1 MLKTVFKYT
10 KTSFAQFTSGFI
22 ALIYTT
28 ALNCFLS
35 QFYRSRKLKT
45 HPTESSQKQCIA
57 FFFAS
62 DNLNDLE
69 K

>member
-10 KTSFAQFTSGFI
+10 KTSFAQFASGFI

-45 HPTESSQKQCIA
+45 HPIESSQKQCIA
-57 FFFAS
+57 CFAT
-62 DNLNDLE
+62 DNLKDVE

>member
-10 KTSFAQFTSGFI
+10 KTSFAQFASGFI

-45 HPTESSQKQCIA
+45 GFVK
-57 FFFAS
+57 
-62 DNLNDLE
+62 
-69 K
+69 